1 MSHCPSLRAMPAV
14 VRITMHALPL
24 AALACGL
31 LPAPASAQGWPE
43 RPVRVIIPFVAGGSS
58 DSVARLMSE
67 RLSAAKNQKFVPENR
82 PGAGGA
88 IAAELVAR
96 AQPDGYTLFFAAT
109 PQIASVPLLQ
119 KVNYDPVKDFAP
131 VSNVGINFFVLGVHR
146 SVPAASVKELV
157 EYSKARPGKLV
168 FGSAGTGTT
177 GHLSSA
183 MFLARAGLDM
193 THAPYKGGNLAL
205 ADLLGGQIQMVFGGA
220 SDFTPYLKDER
231 IRVLAVS
238 SEGRSP
244 LFPGVPALSEIF
256 PGFRSIGWN
265 GFLAPAATPRVIV
278 EQLSKDIAL
287 IVRDPATA
295 TRLRGLGL
303 EPIGDSPAE
312 FAEFLRKD
320 APVWR
325 DAVAAAGLKQE

>member
-1 MSHCPSLRAMPAV
+1 
-14 VRITMHALPL
+14 
-24 AALACGL
+24 
-31 LPAPASAQGWPE
+31 
-43 RPVRVIIPFVAGGSS
+43 
-58 DSVARLMSE
+58 
-67 RLSAAKNQKFVPENR
+67 
-82 PGAGGA
+82 
-88 IAAELVAR
+88 
-96 AQPDGYTLFFAAT
+96 
-109 PQIASVPLLQ
+109 
-119 KVNYDPVKDFAP
+119 
-131 VSNVGINFFVLGVHR
+131 
-146 SVPAASVKELV
+146 
-157 EYSKARPGKLV
+157 
-168 FGSAGTGTT
+168 
-177 GHLSSA
+177 
-183 MFLARAGLDM
+183 
-193 THAPYKGGNLAL
+193 
-205 ADLLGGQIQMVFGGA
+205 MVFGGA

-265 GFLAPAATPRVIV
+265 GFLAPAATPRAIV